1 MCCFTIFKIN
11 RCSSLTQTVR
21 SLWKGAGLFRF
32 LEQFSNFW
40 KSFLLCYLIS
50 HLINFVFNISICDQ
64 VTKTDDGLEAIVFT
78 AQGDMRQVYLTTRKK
93 FLICFIL
100 WILVNCFQYP
110 IKSEK
115 PRLTI
120 FNRKGDGLDKSSP

>member
-78 AQGDMRQVYLTTRKK
+78 AQGDMRQVWKK

-100 WILVNCFQYP
+100 WILVNCFQHP

-115 PRLTI
+115 QRAKI
-120 FNRKGDGLDKSSP
+120 ENFKSQRRWPG

>member
-1 MCCFTIFKIN
+1 M
-11 RCSSLTQTVR
+11 
-21 SLWKGAGLFRF
+21 
-32 LEQFSNFW
+32 
-40 KSFLLCYLIS
+40 
-50 HLINFVFNISICDQ
+50 CDQ

-115 PRLTI
+115 QRAKI
-120 FNRKGDGLDKSSP
+120 DNF